1 MPSFPRVGKKT
12 KWPSELM
19 TTLIPP
25 NGDPGRVD
33 IKICTVAMSLSL
45 KNTGSRGQYDLS
57 AQETM
62 G

>member
-1 MPSFPRVGKKT
+1 MGKKI

-25 NGDPGRVD
+25 NGDPGRVN

-45 KNTGSRGQYDLS
+45 KNTGSWGQYDLS

-62 G
+62 E